1 MMQNLVARSLSGPA
15 YCVTWRRNDSLGS
28 AGRWR
33 VFAALCA
40 LSLGV
45 ALAFAAFGAWL
56 VLPYSVLEMG
66 VLLWAF
72 HWLERHASDWEK
84 ISVEGDR
91 VVIER
96 QIAGVLTR
104 REFNRYWARV
114 ECETRIGRLPQLVL
128 CYAGERVPFGEDLPA
143 AAFDRVASELRFA
156 LAER

>member
-1 MMQNLVARSLSGPA
+1 MIQNFVARSLSGSG

-45 ALAFAAFGAWL
+45 AFAFAAFGAWL

-72 HWLERHASDWEK
+72 HWLERHAADWEK

-91 VVIER
+91 VVLER
-96 QIAGVLTR
+96 QSAGVMTR
-104 REFNRYWARV
+104 REFNRYW
-114 ECETRIGRLPQLVL
+114 TRLEREAPIGRTPRLMLRYGSERLPFGDDWPAAEL
-128 CYAGERVPFGEDLPA
+128 ERVG
-143 AAFDRVASELRFA
+143 RELRHV

>member
-1 MMQNLVARSLSGPA
+1 MMQNFVARSLSGSG

-72 HWLERHASDWEK
+72 HWLERHAADWEK

-104 REFNRYWARV
+104 REFNRYWARL

-128 CYAGERVPFGEDLPA
+128 RYAGERVPFGEDLPA
-143 AAFDRVASELRFA
+143 AEIERVARELRLA